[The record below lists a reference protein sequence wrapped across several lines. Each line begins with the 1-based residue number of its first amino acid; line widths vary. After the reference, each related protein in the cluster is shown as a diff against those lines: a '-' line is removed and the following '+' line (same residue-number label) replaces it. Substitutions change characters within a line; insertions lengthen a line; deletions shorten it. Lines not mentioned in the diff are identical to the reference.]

1 MLTYSRPSHTS
12 QKTDRTVP
20 GPLKK
25 NGAQSMGS
33 LSSLTRIGWGQVLM
47 SIDRLSRNGKTSLT
61 PVRPCEYRIS
71 IGGLLRR

>member
-20 GPLKK
+20 GLLKK
-25 NGAQSMGS
+25 NSAQSMDS
-33 LSSLTRIGWGQVLM
+33 LGTLTGIGWGQVFM
-47 SIDRLSRNGKTSLT
+47 SIDRLSRKGKASLA

>member
-20 GPLKK
+20 GLLKK
-25 NGAQSMGS
+25 NGTQSMDS
-33 LSSLTRIGWGQVLM
+33 LSPLTRIGWGQVLM